1 VLILNTELSL
11 FLHSA
16 LVIRRH
22 LAVIVLVFALGACSS
37 AAVSIDHID
46 PLPEM
51 DPPEFYALLQD
62 SERPIVLNV
71 WASWCVP
78 CRSEASLLREAAA
91 LNDGIMFVG
100 LNVQDSQQSAREFI
114 AEFGLTGFNHYFDS
128 DGAVSGVL
136 GSYGVPQTY
145 FYAPGGRLVHRH
157 AGIID
162 ERTLAV
168 YVDDLLRLE
177 D

>member
-1 VLILNTELSL
+1 VNRRRLLP
-11 FLHSA
+11 
-16 LVIRRH
+16 LVFV
-22 LAVIVLVFALGACSS
+22 LAVGACSS
-37 AAVSIDHID
+37 ASVPIDDID
-46 PLPEM
+46 PLPVL
-51 DPPEFYALLQD
+51 DPPEFYALLES

-78 CRSEASLLREAAA
+78 CRSEAALLREAASV
-91 LNDGIMFVG
+91 NDEILFVG
-100 LNVQDSQQSAREFI
+100 LNVQDSQQGAREFV
-114 AEFGLTGFNHYFDS
+114 AEFALTGFNHYFDD

-168 YVDDLLRLE
+168 YVDDLLRL
-177 D
+177 DV